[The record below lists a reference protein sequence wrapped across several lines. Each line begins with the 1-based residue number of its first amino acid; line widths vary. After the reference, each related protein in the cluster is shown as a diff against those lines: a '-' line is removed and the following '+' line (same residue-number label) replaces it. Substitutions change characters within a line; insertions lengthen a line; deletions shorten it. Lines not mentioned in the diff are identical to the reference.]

1 MHINQNSQ
9 LHKPSS
15 IAILAA
21 MDEEISEIKAAL
33 ASVDQSEIFGYEIFA
48 GYLENQH
55 IVIIKSKIGKVNSS
69 NAVNVIISHFNISK
83 VINIGSAGSLS
94 DSLNIFDIVVANK
107 VAYHDVDLT
116 GFNYEYGQ
124 LPNSPAYFT
133 THIPEFK
140 QNNLNYK
147 IGMVVSG
154 DQFINDINDKALIID
169 HFSDAICVDM
179 ESASIAHTCHIYNK
193 PLIVI
198 KSISDKA
205 NNDSH
210 LDFDNYIVKASSNL
224 LAALVNSM
232 NQ

>member
-1 MHINQNSQ
+1 MDINQNLTSY
-9 LHKPSS
+9 KSSS

-21 MDEEISEIKAAL
+21 MDEEISEIKSAL
-33 ASVDQSEIFGYEIFA
+33 TQVEQQEILGYEISS
-48 GYLENQH
+48 GYLQSQH
-55 IVIIKSKIGKVNSS
+55 LVIIKSKIGKVNSS
-69 NAVNVIISHFNISK
+69 NAVNVVMSNFNISK
-83 VINIGSAGSLS
+83 IVNVGSAGSLS
-94 DSLNIFDIVVANK
+94 DSLNIFDIVVASK

-124 LPNSPAYFT
+124 IPNSPIYFT

-154 DQFINDINDKALIID
+154 DQFINDVNDKALIID
-169 HFSDAICVDM
+169 HFSDALCVDM
-179 ESASIAHTCHIYNK
+179 ESASIAHTCHMYKK

-210 LDFDNYIVKASSNL
+210 LDFDNYIVKASGNL
-224 LAALVNSM
+224 LAALVNSI